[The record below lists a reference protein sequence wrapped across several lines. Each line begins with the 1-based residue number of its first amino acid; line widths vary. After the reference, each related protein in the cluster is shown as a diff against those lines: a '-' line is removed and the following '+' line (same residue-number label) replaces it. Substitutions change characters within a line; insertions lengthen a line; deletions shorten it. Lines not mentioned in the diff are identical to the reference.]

1 MSDTPQQPEQGPSTP
16 ITAQERARRRRAV
29 DAARHSSEMEGA
41 RSDEPT
47 RADQEAYV
55 RGELT
60 IAEALERIR
69 RRQGPLAGG

>member
-1 MSDTPQQPEQGPSTP
+1 MSDTPEQPEPSTP
-16 ITAQERARRRRAV
+16 ITPQEQARRRRAV

-60 IAEALERIR
+60 VDDLLERVR
-69 RRQGPLAGG
+69 HRQEPNPRG

>member
-1 MSDTPQQPEQGPSTP
+1 MSDVPEQLERSTRVIP
-16 ITAQERARRRRAV
+16 QEQARRRKAV

-47 RADQEAYV
+47 RTDQEAYV

-60 IAEALERIR
+60 VDDLLKRVR
-69 RRQGPLAGG
+69 HRQDLHRGG